1 MSRNDR
7 GERIDIFLRA
17 LARKHLQGLFFVSR
31 SDPYDMQQNHSS
43 NAKHYNKLA
52 LMAVLSFIAMY
63 VLMYSMVDR
72 FENIFLNINQFYMAA
87 LMASPM
93 IIIEVLLMSGMY
105 KNKSRNSIII
115 IVSVIA
121 LAGFFLMIRQQTA
134 VSDRQ
139 FLKSMIPH
147 HSGAILMCEQ
157 ADLQDPEIK
166 KLCEEIIANQQREIE
181 QMKTKLNA
189 LDN

>member
-1 MSRNDR
+1 
-7 GERIDIFLRA
+7 
-17 LARKHLQGLFFVSR
+17 
-31 SDPYDMQQNHSS
+31 
-43 NAKHYNKLA
+43 
-52 LMAVLSFIAMY
+52 
-63 VLMYSMVDR
+63 
-72 FENIFLNINQFYMAA
+72 
-87 LMASPM
+87 MASPM

>member
-1 MSRNDR
+1 
-7 GERIDIFLRA
+7 
-17 LARKHLQGLFFVSR
+17 
-31 SDPYDMQQNHSS
+31 
-43 NAKHYNKLA
+43 
-52 LMAVLSFIAMY
+52 MAVLSFITMY

-115 IVSVIA
+115 ITSVIA
-121 LAGFFLMIRQQTA
+121 LAGFFVMIRQQTA